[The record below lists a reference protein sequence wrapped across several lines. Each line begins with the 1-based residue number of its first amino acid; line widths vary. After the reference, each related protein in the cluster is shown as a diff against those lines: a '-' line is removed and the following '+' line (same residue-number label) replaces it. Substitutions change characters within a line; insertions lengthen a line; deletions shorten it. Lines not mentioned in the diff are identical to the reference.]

1 MIDLHMHSNYSDDG
15 EFTPLELV
23 EKCAAQGVDLMAITD
38 HNCACANQEVKA
50 AAKEKAIRYITGIEI
65 DCTYE
70 GANFHVLGYGIDDAS
85 PDFVK
90 VEENIRSQVRN
101 ASKEM
106 LARTREL
113 GFLVE
118 EREMQKLA
126 EKSRWPESWTGEM
139 FAEVLLAKPE
149 YKEHPLLLPYREGGS
164 RADNAF
170 VNFYWDF
177 YSQGKPCHADIEI
190 PKMRDIIDMIH
201 QNHGLAVL
209 AHPCVNLKGREQ
221 LLSGIVAL
229 GIDGIEAFSS
239 YHTPEQALER
249 MKQTKE
255 YGLFYTCGS
264 DYHGKTKPAIAL
276 GGHGCKASREELERE
291 MEKLIEKVC

>member
-1 MIDLHMHSNYSDDG
+1 MVDLHMHSNYSDDG

-23 EKCAAQGVDLMAITD
+23 EKCAAWGVELMAVTD
-38 HNCACANQEVKA
+38 HNCACANQEVKE
-50 AAKEKAIRYITGIEI
+50 AAKERGIRYISGIEI

-85 PDFVK
+85 PDFAR

-101 ASKEM
+101 ASIEM
-106 LARTREL
+106 LAKTRKL
-113 GFLVE
+113 GFMVE
-118 EREMQKLA
+118 EWEMRQLS
-126 EKSRWPESWTGEM
+126 EGSRWPDSWTGEM

-149 YKEHPLLLPYREGGS
+149 YREHPLLLPYREGGT
-164 RADNAF
+164 RADNAL

-177 YSQGKPCHADIEI
+177 YSQGKPCHADILI
-190 PKMRDIIDMIH
+190 PEMKDIIDIIH

-221 LLSGIVAL
+221 LLGGIIGL

-249 MKQTKE
+249 VEQARA

-264 DYHGKTKPAIAL
+264 DFHGKTKPAICL
-276 GGHGCKASREELERE
+276 GGHGCKAPKEELERE
-291 MEKLIEKVC
+291 LEKLMEKAL